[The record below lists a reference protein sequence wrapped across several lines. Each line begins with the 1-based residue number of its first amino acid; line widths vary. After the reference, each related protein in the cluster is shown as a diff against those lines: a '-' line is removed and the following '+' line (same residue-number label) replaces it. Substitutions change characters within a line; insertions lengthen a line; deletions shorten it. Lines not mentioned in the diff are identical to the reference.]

1 MKPPRQ
7 IVDLEVIGY
16 AEVLT
21 KSLLPAIVPPVFALR
36 SDPSVVLL
44 PPYRI
49 NDGDLWNATSVSL
62 SEAKSLAG
70 AREITLNPRSIPA
83 VVGYEMFVDQNF
95 EVHYKPRYRV
105 EDQLAAIFREN
116 IDLAEKA
123 LAVGELDLAESHA
136 NVALAA
142 DDRIL
147 TPIVVKAAIRR
158 ANGNE
163 SGERLMAALVANR
176 LSEANFRRLVDSYTR
191 IPNFVPPVVSRSS
204 RSMYQMAAI
213 PTAAI
218 PKAA

>member
-1 MKPPRQ
+1 MMKPPRQ

-70 AREITLNPRSIPA
+70 AREITLCPRSIPA
-83 VVGYEMFVDQNF
+83 VVGFEMFVDQNF
-95 EVHYKPRYRV
+95 EVHYEPRYRV
-105 EDQLAAIFREN
+105 EDQLATIFGEN
-116 IDLAEKA
+116 IDLAKKA
-123 LAVGELDLAESHA
+123 LAQGNLQDAEYHA

-142 DDRIL
+142 DDRIV
-147 TPIVVKAAIRR
+147 TPIVIKAAIRR
-158 ANGNE
+158 RQRDA
-163 SGERLMAALVANR
+163 SGERLMAKLVAGKLNGAEFQ
-176 LSEANFRRLVDSYTR
+176 LLVDRCS
-191 IPNFVPPVVSRSS
+191 
-204 RSMYQMAAI
+204 AI
-213 PTAAI
+213 RD
-218 PKAA
+218 

>member
-95 EVHYKPRYRV
+95 KVHYEPRYRV
-105 EDQLAAIFREN
+105 EDQLATIFVES
-116 IDLAEKA
+116 IHLAKKA
-123 LAVGELDLAESHA
+123 LTLGDLQDAEYHA

-142 DDRIL
+142 DDRIV
-147 TPIVVKAAIRR
+147 TPIVIKAAIRR
-158 ANGNE
+158 RQRDA
-163 SGERLMAALVANR
+163 SGERLMAKLVAGKLNGAEFQ
-176 LSEANFRRLVDSYTR
+176 LLVDQYSAIRELPGCTVS
-191 IPNFVPPVVSRSS
+191 VPGRWMRGV
-204 RSMYQMAAI
+204 AALH
-213 PTAAI
+213 AA
-218 PKAA
+218 AA